1 MNKSGG
7 ILKKVLFQ
15 LLLVVLALVLG
26 VVIFKILASKK
37 KPPIKKERPVLTPLV
52 EGITVHQEDI
62 RMIVHGFGTAEPK
75 VSVQVV
81 PQVSGQVVNCHENF
95 VEGGFFKAGEPLVKV
110 DPRDYEL
117 AVENAEAIVAQAD
130 YILKQEESEALVAR
144 TEWRQ
149 LHGDEKPPSPLVLRV
164 PQIKNAEAQLQSA
177 QAKLSRAKL
186 DLERTAISMPFDGRV
201 ATKNVDLGQYITPG
215 QTIATVYGTE
225 VIEIVVPLEDDQLEW
240 FDAPLGHTNGNGNGS
255 KPGPEALITTNFAG
269 KNRSWKG
276 TIVRTEGQIDP
287 TSRMVQVVAEVT
299 KPFEQKNHNVPL
311 TPGMFVN
318 VEIKG
323 RQLNNIIRV
332 PRYAVHSGDT
342 LWVAR
347 EGKLPGGDT
356 ALQLHVLP
364 VTVARHDK
372 GFTYISSGVLDGD
385 VVITSTL
392 DIVIDRMQIR
402 VQPAEPADSEEE
414 TGK

>member
-7 ILKKVLFQ
+7 ILAKPLVQ
-15 LLLVVLALVLG
+15 LLLVVAALGMGVL
-26 VVIFKILASKK
+26 IFRFLASKK
-37 KPPIKKERPVLTPLV
+37 KPPVKKERPVLTPLV
-52 EGITVHQEDI
+52 EGITVHAEDL

-75 VSVQVV
+75 VKVQVV
-81 PQVSGQVVNCHENF
+81 PQVSGQVVECHANF

-117 AVENAEAIVAQAD
+117 AVENAEAAVAQAD
-130 YILKQEESEALVAR
+130 YILKQEQSEALVAR

-164 PQIKNAEAQLQSA
+164 PQIKNAQAQLQSA

-186 DLERTAISMPFDGRV
+186 DLERTAVSMPFDGRV

-215 QTIATVYGTE
+215 QTIATVYGTD
-225 VIEIVVPLEDDQLEW
+225 VIEIVVPLGDDQLEW
-240 FDAPLGHTNGNGNGS
+240 FEVPLGHTNGNENNRGA
-255 KPGPEALITTNFAG
+255 EALITTDFAG

-287 TSRMVQVVAEVT
+287 TSRMIRVVVEVT
-299 KPFEQKNHNVPL
+299 DPFEKKNHDVPL

-323 RQLNNIIRV
+323 KQLNNIIRA
-332 PRYAVHSGDT
+332 PRYAVH
-342 LWVAR
+342 
-347 EGKLPGGDT
+347 GGDT
-356 ALQLHVLP
+356 VWLARDGKLHVQP
-364 VTVARHDK
+364 VKVARHDK
-372 GFTYISSGVLDGD
+372 GFTYISSGVSDGD

-392 DIVIDRMQIR
+392 DVVIDRMAIR
-402 VQPAEPADSEEE
+402 VRQAEPADSDEEAAR
-414 TGK
+414 